1 MCPQD
6 LRGENLLTILIIKSI
21 TFTCC
26 FKALNQELATG
37 YKQYQSSV
45 KMFFF
50 LPFLKYRH
58 EIHLFLQNNTSYIY
72 VMLV

>member
-6 LRGENLLTILIIKSI
+6 LRGENLLTILIKKSI

-37 YKQYQSSV
+37 YKQY
-45 KMFFF
+45 
-50 LPFLKYRH
+50 
-58 EIHLFLQNNTSYIY
+58 
-72 VMLV
+72 